1 MRASSGLLSAII
13 LLCAIRIADAEYV
26 RLDEPKTVW
35 KSHIG
40 KHVAISGEYII
51 AGKFGPVVSTPRGS
65 VYILQWP
72 RDVPPFEDYSPL
84 FVEGRLRFQ
93 GPTPAKGRS
102 GLRPALYYFLYR
114 QCIFRMPVT

>member
-1 MRASSGLLSAII
+1 MRAIWSLLSAII
-13 LLCAIRIADAEYV
+13 LPYAISVAEAEYV
-26 RLDEPKTVW
+26 RLDESKTVW
-35 KSHIG
+35 QRHIG
-40 KHVAISGEYII
+40 KHVAISGEYIT

-72 RDVPPFEDYSPL
+72 RDVRPFEDHSPL

-93 GPTPAKGRS
+93 GPTPIKGHS